1 MISSILKVET
11 SRKKKHALESEQPL
25 GGKYST
31 HVHLRLYLSTNNSGT
46 QFFCGEYSTRKN
58 RLYNVSTFG
67 LDARVRKCAMAL
79 QD

>member
-11 SRKKKHALESEQPL
+11 SRKKRHALESEQPL

-31 HVHLRLYLSTNNSGT
+31 HSAMPASLNNSGT
-46 QFFCGEYSTRKN
+46 HFFCGEYSTRKN
-58 RLYNVSTFG
+58 CLHNVSTFG
-67 LDARVRKCAMAL
+67 LDARVRKCATAL